1 MSRSRTRFSA
11 NFGGYAGP
19 SSGRVGL
26 SVVVPGTRWPGCKF
40 ALIPADGHWM
50 IRYLI
55 RERPS
60 FTRFLDLELEGPV
73 PDAIT
78 IWLFREAARSAR

>member
-1 MSRSRTRFSA
+1 
-11 NFGGYAGP
+11 
-19 SSGRVGL
+19 
-26 SVVVPGTRWPGCKF
+26 
-40 ALIPADGHWM
+40 M

>member
-1 MSRSRTRFSA
+1 
-11 NFGGYAGP
+11 
-19 SSGRVGL
+19 
-26 SVVVPGTRWPGCKF
+26 
-40 ALIPADGHWM
+40 M

-55 RERPS
+55 RERLS

-78 IWLFREAARSAR
+78 IWFFREAARNAR